1 MLFISRTPFRI
12 SFFGGGTDYPTWYKR
27 EGGAVL
33 STSVDKYCYVM
44 CRWLPPFFPSR
55 HRVVWS
61 HIESVSTISEI
72 LHPAVRNGMQMLG
85 FDDSRGVEIHH
96 QGDLPARAG
105 MGSSSAFAVGLL
117 NALHAMRGTFADKV
131 TLYEQAIAL
140 EQDWI
145 KDKVGSQDQVAC
157 ATGGINIIH
166 FGQDGSI
173 RSEPVEIS
181 DERRA
186 LLNSRMMLFYTGTS
200 RLASEV
206 AGQVIADLEK
216 RQTTLRQMHSL
227 VFDAAALLRSD
238 RDLDDFGRMLHETWK
253 AKRSLSSVIS
263 NERIDQIY
271 ESARQAGALGG
282 KLLGAG
288 ASGFMVF
295 YVPPEAQA
303 RVRAALGA
311 LLDVPFQFDREGTI
325 LLKGSGQE

>member
-1 MLFISRTPFRI
+1 M
-12 SFFGGGTDYPTWYKR
+12 SFFGGGTDYPTWYRR

-61 HIESVSTISEI
+61 HIELVSTISEI
-72 LHPAVRNGMQMLG
+72 LHPAVRNGLQMLN
-85 FDDSRGVEIHH
+85 FDDSRGIEIHH

-117 NALHAMRGTFADKV
+117 HVLQAMRGEAVDKKA
-131 TLYEQAIAL
+131 LYEQAIAL

-157 ATGGINIIH
+157 AMGGLNIIH
-166 FGQDGSI
+166 FQPDGSI
-173 RSEPVEIS
+173 RAEPLGLS
-181 DERRA
+181 DERREA
-186 LLNSRMMLFYTGTS
+186 LNSRMMLFYTGTS

-206 AGQVIADLEK
+206 AAQVIADLEK

-238 RDLDDFGRMLHETWK
+238 RDLDEFGRMLHETWK

-263 NERIDQIY
+263 NDRIDQIY
-271 ESARQAGALGG
+271 ETARQAGALGG

-288 ASGFMVF
+288 SSGFMVF
-295 YVPPEAQA
+295 YVPHEAQD
-303 RVRAALGA
+303 RVRAALGS
-311 LLDVPFQFDREGTI
+311 LLDVPFKFDRAGTV
-325 LLKGSGQE
+325 LLESSGRV